1 MVATLV
7 GATKNA
13 LKEHLP
19 NGTEPTEPE
28 WRGYLKD
35 SFRSVWIGLAG
46 LDRAGQQGRL
56 APKLAEI
63 FGLDHTTANFRLTT
77 DVELLPAVSEDSSS
91 VVVLIAGTGSV
102 AMRYTRREGQYVRV
116 ARSGGWGHILGDE
129 GGGYSIGLDAIK
141 HTLGVLEEMT
151 LGLHSQDLSEFED
164 AIIRQLGCHVADDGS
179 IDLLTD
185 ILSQNR
191 MQNVKARIAG
201 VAETVLKLAPGNK
214 TAMAIVEDQVA
225 SLVNNALSRL
235 VDPRCSSYVA
245 PEESEIV
252 LAGGL
257 MKNEGYQQA
266 LQRQFAQR
274 GLNFRSVLVVDDVA
288 AAGAKYL
295 SLQ

>member
-1 MVATLV
+1 M
-7 GATKNA
+7 
-13 LKEHLP
+13 
-19 NGTEPTEPE
+19 
-28 WRGYLKD
+28 
-35 SFRSVWIGLAG
+35 
-46 LDRAGQQGRL
+46 

-77 DVELLPAVSEDSSS
+77 DVELLPAVSENNSS

-151 LGLHSQDLSEFED
+151 LGLHSQDLGEFEH
-164 AIIRQLGCHVADDGS
+164 AIVRQLGCPVADDGS

-191 MQNVKARIAG
+191 TLNVKARIAG
-201 VAETVLKLAPGNK
+201 VAETVLKLTPGNK
-214 TAMAIVEDQVA
+214 TAMAIVEEQVV

-257 MKNEGYQQA
+257 MKNAEYQEA

-288 AAGAKYL
+288 AAVAKYL